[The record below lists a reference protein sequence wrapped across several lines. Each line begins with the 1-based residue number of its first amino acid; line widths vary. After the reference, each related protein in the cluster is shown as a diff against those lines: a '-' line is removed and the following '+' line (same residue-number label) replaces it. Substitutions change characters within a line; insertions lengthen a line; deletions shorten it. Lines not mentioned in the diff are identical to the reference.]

1 MAEKGKLSRE
11 KVLEAAVTFVDREGL
26 EALSMRKLGAELGVE
41 AMSLYNHI
49 PNKSALLDGMVR
61 YVLEELEVPR
71 TSDTWEE
78 QIKDGYRRFRRIAQ
92 KHPNVFPLLINR
104 PPSFPDG
111 LWLLERYLKIMT
123 DAGFGM
129 KESFHVFRILTNY
142 TFGYAMSEIRGF
154 ALEARDGNRRKNRYE
169 IPREFTGVIQL
180 RPYLGN
186 IDHDYEFELGLD
198 LIISG
203 LRDRT
208 SHTRRQPTR

>member
-1 MAEKGKLSRE
+1 M
-11 KVLEAAVTFVDREGL
+11 LEAAVNFVDREGL

-49 PNKSALLDGMVR
+49 PNKSALLDGMIE
-61 YVLEELEVPR
+61 YVLGELKVPG
-71 TSDTWEE
+71 TNESWEE
-78 QIKDGYRRFRRIAQ
+78 QIKDGYRRFRNVAQ
-92 KHPNVFPLLINR
+92 RHPNVFPLLINR

-111 LWLLERYLKIMT
+111 LWLLERYLAVMSE
-123 DAGFGM
+123 AGFGT

-154 ALEARDGNRRKNRYE
+154 ALEPGGTDARNSYK
-169 IPREFTGVIQL
+169 IPREFTEVNRL
-180 RPYLGN
+180 HPYLGN

-203 LRDRT
+203 LRAR
-208 SHTRRQPTR
+208 SQKVRR